1 MSKPSV
7 KTFQQVWRHMDRE
20 HRLAAAEVLCTA
32 AEYAKERQHAA
43 AVLASRMHLRPRSA
57 AKISP
62 EKMAGYLT
70 SLESLDEMLAA
81 TLVRAYLFSRQQPML
96 SAFLDELQ
104 IPHKNGAISED
115 HVTPPS
121 AEALQAAIAKLRASY
136 NEQEVQLY
144 VAALVASDSETWVNL
159 QAESSSSSQ
168 KQA

>member
-1 MSKPSV
+1 
-7 KTFQQVWRHMDRE
+7 
-20 HRLAAAEVLCTA
+20 
-32 AEYAKERQHAA
+32 
-43 AVLASRMHLRPRSA
+43 
-57 AKISP
+57 
-62 EKMAGYLT
+62 
-70 SLESLDEMLAA
+70 
-81 TLVRAYLFSRQQPML
+81 
-96 SAFLDELQ
+96 LQ